1 MFKFTDQMVYRL
13 ELHLPMNTK
22 TAVECDRLYI
32 LMTLYKNYCYTLYSN
47 INIGQKVTK
56 TLTKHCEK
64 CQFFQEII
72 DHQLQ

>member
-32 LMTLYKNYCYTLYSN
+32 LMTVYKNYYTVYSN
-47 INIGQKVTK
+47 ISIGQKVTK

-64 CQFFQEII
+64 CQFFREII
-72 DHQLQ
+72 LHQVQ